1 LLWQGSLISLDGKFR
16 IDSSMQQQRDQV
28 TERAEWARILILQSA
43 GDDSEENLTTLS
55 TQCIR

>member
-1 LLWQGSLISLDGKFR
+1 
-16 IDSSMQQQRDQV
+16 MQQQRDQV